1 MSVLVLFGP
10 ARAGISVYYTS
21 NRNTQGLFPIVGTF
35 FFQSPMLAV
44 RMYAVGRVR
53 SAAMHSLVEGL
64 HTERISARRESFRY
78 GVSIIICV

>member
-10 ARAGISVYYTS
+10 ARAGISVYYIS

-44 RMYAVGRVR
+44 RMYAVGRVI
-53 SAAMHSLVEGL
+53 SAAMQSLVEGL
-64 HTERISARRESFRY
+64 QIARMSARRESLR
-78 GVSIIICV
+78 